1 MDNRH
6 ITVGQLLFSLVFPG
20 LLPLAMLLL
29 AGEWWWI
36 EGWVWGVW
44 FVLVCW
50 GATVYLYCKD
60 PDLLQE
66 RFQPLKTTNQT
77 KRAAYLPYLIGV
89 VFLAWSALMPLDAK
103 RYRWTTPVPLWLEIV
118 GGVALVLSAY
128 FLCRGLADNTF
139 ASPLIRIQ
147 TERQHT
153 VVSTGVY
160 GFVRHPMYLGALLL
174 FLGTPLL
181 LGSLYGT
188 LMGLVLIFLLA
199 LRTLDEE
206 AMLVKELEEYAA
218 YKKKVKYRLIPFVW

>member
-1 MDNRH
+1 M
-6 ITVGQLLFSLVFPG
+6 
-20 LLPLAMLLL
+20 
-29 AGEWWWI
+29 
-36 EGWVWGVW
+36 WGAW
-44 FVLVCW
+44 FVLLCW
-50 GATVYLYCKD
+50 GATLYLYFKD
-60 PDLLQE
+60 PGLLKE
-66 RFQPLKTTNQT
+66 RFQPLKTTNQK
-77 KRAAYLPYLIGV
+77 KRAAYLLYLIGV
-89 VFLAWSALMPLDAK
+89 VFLAWIAIMPLDAR
-103 RYRWTTPVPLWLEIV
+103 RYRWTTHVPMWLEIA
-118 GGVALVLSAY
+118 GSIALLFSAY
-128 FLCRGLADNTF
+128 FICRALADNSF

-206 AMLVKELEEYAA
+206 QLLVNELEGYAE
-218 YKKKVKYRLIPFVW
+218 YKKKVKYRLIPFLW